1 MAGNHVREKGT
12 RWPSLTVNSA
22 TVERSRPVA
31 VDAVVHSDSPSG
43 PAMALSV
50 PSILRTHGTI
60 WPYPKRMVRTISM
73 VTLPRT
79 PSTSR
84 TTSGCCWRMGMQS
97 MTRTVPSSVTNSDSS
112 TSVSPR

>member
-1 MAGNHVREKGT
+1 MAGNQVREKGM

-22 TVERSRPVA
+22 TVERSRPRHSTG
-31 VDAVVHSDSPSG
+31 VHRDSPSG

-97 MTRTVPSSVTNSDSS
+97 MTRTVPWSVTNSDSR
-112 TSVSPR
+112 TRVSPR